1 LPISAV
7 DAIGPSFQHTKQQL
21 TQPFRIAQWAKLAL
35 VGFLAGELTSGGC
48 STSGFQM
55 PTPTPTH
62 SGGSGHFLATA
73 GALPNPML
81 YASLI
86 ATLIVCGFIFFVVFM
101 YLSSV
106 MRFVLFDSIVQKTC
120 EIRRGW
126 ERHHQHGLR
135 YFVWQIL
142 VLLVTGVG
150 ITILIGIPAAFGFAV
165 GWLRDPKAHIVPLI
179 LSGMLLF
186 FVVLIFFLALFVVHV
201 FTKDFVVPQMA
212 IDDVS
217 AMEGWRRLLPM
228 LRMEKGAYT
237 GYAGLKVAMTLGAA
251 AIVGIIAGILIL
263 IMLIPLGGFGA
274 LVVLGGKTAGLT
286 WNAYTITLAV
296 VIGTVVVGFILYVMS
311 LVSVP
316 AIVFFPAYS
325 IYFFASRYPRLDAL
339 IHPAPPLPPPYVPP
353 VLEPLPP
360 PDPIG

>member
-21 TQPFRIAQWAKLAL
+21 TQPFRVSQWAKLAL

-48 STSGFQM
+48 SSGTFQM
-55 PTPTPTH
+55 PTPTPHT
-62 SGGSGHFLATA
+62 STSGHFLAA
-73 GALPNPML
+73 SGPLANPML

-86 ATLIVCGFIFFVVFM
+86 GILIVTGFVLFVVFL
-101 YLSSV
+101 YLNSV
-106 MRFVLFDSIVQKTC
+106 MRFVLFDSVVQKSC
-120 EIRRGW
+120 EIRLGW
-126 ERHHQHGLR
+126 ERRHHQGLR

-142 VLLVTGVG
+142 LMLVTIVAL
-150 ITILIGIPAAFGFAV
+150 TILIGIPAAFGFAV
-165 GWLRDPKAHIVPLI
+165 GWLRDPKAHVVPLI

-186 FVVLIFFLALFVVHV
+186 FVVLIFFLVLWTVHV

-212 IDDVS
+212 LDDVG

-228 LRMEKGAYT
+228 LKSEKGAYT
-237 GYAGLKVAMTLGAA
+237 GYAALKVAMTLGAA
-251 AIVGIIAGILIL
+251 AIVGIITGILIVL
-263 IMLIPLGGFGA
+263 MLIPVGGFGA

-286 WNAYTITLAV
+286 WNLYTISVA
-296 VIGTVVVGFILYVMS
+296 VVVGTMVVGIILYVIS

-325 IYFFASRYPRLDAL
+325 IYFFASRYPRLDLL

-353 VLEPLPP
+353 PLAPLPP
-360 PDPIG
+360 PEPIG